1 MDHHPVAALFPML
14 ADDELADLAADIA
27 ERGLLQPIVL
37 DGEGRILD
45 GRNRY
50 AACEMASVEPRF
62 ETYDGTD
69 EDAAGYALAVNL
81 SRRHLTKGQRAGVIA
96 KAVALSDMI
105 LPADRRAELAKEA
118 RVADGYIGRALY
130 VGRHDPDSLDLVVA
144 GALPLNS
151 AYEKAQAGR
160 RAVESDEGKLAA
172 LRKSRPDLADQVVE
186 ERLTLT
192 AALAAM
198 RADEQEAKRRRR
210 VATELLCEH
219 VVAISQLDG
228 TAERYDPEMAI
239 SGRAVTREVIR
250 EAKAA
255 LAKVEQTWKERRLP

>member
-37 DGEGRILD
+37 DAEGRILD

-62 ETYDGTD
+62 ETYDGD
-69 EDAAGYALAVNL
+69 DPDGYALAVNIA
-81 SRRHLTKGQRAGVIA
+81 RRHLTKGKQAMIA
-96 KAVALSDMI
+96 ARALSVS
-105 LPADRRAELAKEA
+105 E
-118 RVADGYIGRALY
+118 
-130 VGRHDPDSLDLVVA
+130 
-144 GALPLNS
+144 NS
-151 AYEKAQAGR
+151 AISVAKSIGVSKGRIGQAVTVRDHAPGLVDAVISGATGLDEAYKTARDLKTAAQSTEANMAMLR
-160 RAVESDEGKLAA
+160 GK
-172 LRKSRPDLADQVVE
+172 RPDLADRVVE
-186 ERLTLT
+186 EQLTLI

-198 RADEQEAKRRRR
+198 RADEQEDKRRRR

-219 VVAISQLDG
+219 VVAVSQLNG

>member
-14 ADDELADLAADIA
+14 ADDELAGLAADIA

-37 DGEGRILD
+37 DAEGRILD

-62 ETYDGTD
+62 ETYGGTD
-69 EDAAGYALAVNL
+69 EEAAGYALAVNVA
-81 SRRHLTKGQRAGVIA
+81 RRHLTKGQRALIA
-96 KAVALSDMI
+96 
-105 LPADRRAELAKEA
+105 AD
-118 RVADGYIGRALY
+118 
-130 VGRHDPDSLDLVVA
+130 A
-144 GALPLNS
+144 GALSNNLTTRALADESGTNRTMIS
-151 AYEKAQAGR
+151 WANAVRRHGDLHDAVIVGIQSLSDAYKVARERETAEDSGEAQ
-160 RAVESDEGKLAA
+160 LAL
-172 LRKSRPDLADQVVE
+172 LRSKRPDLADKVLE
-186 ERLTLT
+186 EQLTLI

-210 VATELLCEH
+210 VATELLGEH

-255 LAKVEQTWKERRLP
+255 LAKVEQT